1 MQAVYLNVHIK
12 MENHF
17 YVWKLFDATNMRGH
31 QVGGAQISDKHPG
44 FIVNVDNATS
54 TDCVQLIEE
63 AKRRVKAEFD
73 VDLELEWRII

>member
-1 MQAVYLNVHIK
+1 
-12 MENHF
+12 
-17 YVWKLFDATNMRGH
+17 
-31 QVGGAQISDKHPG
+31 VGGAQISDKHPG

-54 TDCVQLIEE
+54 TDCVELIEE